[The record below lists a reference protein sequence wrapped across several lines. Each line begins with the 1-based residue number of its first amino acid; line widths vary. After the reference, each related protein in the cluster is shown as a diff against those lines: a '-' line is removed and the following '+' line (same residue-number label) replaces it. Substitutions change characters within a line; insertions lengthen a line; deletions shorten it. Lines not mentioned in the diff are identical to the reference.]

1 MIEYPDLEI
10 RNEDQLAAAAIAR
23 VSGGLTEEI
32 VRAQIREREEMLEL
46 LAAGLIVPICP
57 ELTNANPSAPHTV
70 LLEAFAW
77 LLAQMAYRINQ
88 VPQQNLIA
96 FANLFGIAP
105 RPANFA
111 ETILRF
117 TVDAPVGTDVSV
129 PLETQISDAEGK
141 YVFATAAPLTIP
153 SGMLT
158 GTVTARRIVAGHTLL
173 APNVLTETIDS
184 IAFVEAV
191 TNLSA
196 IDSGTEIE
204 SLESTLQRVKRY
216 QRRGER
222 IVSTKDLEDAILN
235 DALDGNGVVRAF
247 PFVVNGQF
255 GGGEDSSFFEFKP
268 GHTTVIVMTKNGGII
283 DEIASAKIG
292 ALLEQAVGNQF
303 IYVVNPVFVEF
314 EVEADVRLN
323 TGSPSGAI
331 VAAVERNLRNF
342 YSPSREQFGRA
353 IYRSEII
360 AVIEGTAGVDR
371 IESDGVQ
378 ILTSPTADAKLREFQ
393 IPKLTGV
400 RINVVS

>member
-1 MIEYPDLEI
+1 MIEFPKLTIDD
-10 RNEDQLAAAAIAR
+10 EDQLAAAAIAR

-32 VRAQIREREEMLEL
+32 VRAQISEREEMLDL

-96 FANLFGIAP
+96 FANLFGIEP
-105 RPANFA
+105 RPATSA

-117 TVDAPVGTDVSV
+117 TVDAPSGTDVTI
-129 PLETQISDAEGK
+129 PARTQISDTEGK
-141 YVFATAAPLTIP
+141 YVFETVESITIP
-153 SGMLT
+153 N
-158 GTVTARRIVAGHTLL
+158 GTLFGTATARRIVAGHTLL
-173 APNVLTETIDS
+173 SPNVLTEMIDS
-184 IAFVEAV
+184 IAFVESV
-191 TNLSA
+191 SNLSA
-196 IDSGTEIE
+196 IDSGTEVE

-255 GGGEDSSFFEFKP
+255 GADVKAFIYKP
-268 GHTTVIVMTKNGGII
+268 GHTTVIVMTKNGETI
-283 DEIASAKIG
+283 DDLASAKIA

-303 IYVVNPVFVEF
+303 IYIVNPVFVSF
-314 EVEADVRLN
+314 DVVVNVRL
-323 TGSPSGAI
+323 TGAPSGAV

-353 IYRSEII
+353 IYRSEVI
-360 AVIEGTAGVDR
+360 AVIEGTNGVDR
-371 IESDGVQ
+371 IESDSKQ
-378 ILTSPTADAKLREFQ
+378 ILGSPLVDTKLREFEL
-393 IPKLTGV
+393 PKLVGV
-400 RINVVS
+400 TINVV

>member
-1 MIEYPDLEI
+1 MIEYPDLEL

-23 VSGGLTEEI
+23 VSGGLTTEI
-32 VRAQIREREEMLEL
+32 VRAQIREREEMLDL

-96 FANLFGIAP
+96 FANLFGITP
-105 RPANFA
+105 KPATAA
-111 ETILRF
+111 ETILQF
-117 TVDAPVGTDVSV
+117 TVAAPVGTDVTV
-129 PLETQISDAEGK
+129 PMQTQISDAERV
-141 YVFATAAPLTIP
+141 YVFETAAPLLIP
-153 SGMLT
+153 SGTLT
-158 GTVTARRIVAGHTLL
+158 AEVKARRIVAGHTLL
-173 APNVLTETIDS
+173 SPNVLTEMIDS
-184 IAFVEAV
+184 IAFVETV
-191 TNLSA
+191 TNPSA
-196 IDSGTEIE
+196 IDSGSEVE

-235 DALDGNGVVRAF
+235 DALNGNGVVRAF

-255 GGGEDSSFFEFKP
+255 GTPESKFLYKP
-268 GHTTVIVMTKNGGII
+268 GHTTVIVMTRNGEKI
-283 DEIASAKIG
+283 DDIASAKIA

-303 IYVVNPVFVEF
+303 IYIVNPVFVSF
-314 EVEADVRLN
+314 DVIVNVRL
-323 TGSPSGAI
+323 TGAPSGAV

-360 AVIEGTAGVDR
+360 AVIEGTNGVDR
-371 IESDGVQ
+371 IESESKQ
-378 ILTSPTADAKLREFQ
+378 ILGSPLVDTKLREFEL
-393 IPKLTGV
+393 PKLIGV
-400 RINVVS
+400 TINVV

>member
-1 MIEYPDLEI
+1 MIKYPDLEI
-10 RNEDQLAAAAIAR
+10 RNEDRLAAEAIAR

-77 LLAQMAYRINQ
+77 LLAQMAWRINR

-96 FANLFGIAP
+96 FANLFGIEP
-105 RPANFA
+105 RPATAA

-117 TVDAPVGTDVSV
+117 TIDAPANADDVKIPVGTTV
-129 PLETQISDAEGK
+129 SDADGI
-141 YVFATAAPLTIP
+141 YVFETVEALIVANGTP
-153 SGMLT
+153 T
-158 GTVTARRIVAGHTLL
+158 GTARARRIVAGHTLL
-173 APNVLTETIDS
+173 APNALTEMIDS
-184 IAFVEAV
+184 VAFVEAV
-191 TNLSA
+191 TNPAA
-196 IDSGTEIE
+196 IDSGTETE

-268 GHTTVIVMTKNGGII
+268 GHTTVIVMTKNGGSI
-283 DEIASAKIG
+283 DSLMTARIG

-303 IYVVNPVFVEF
+303 IYIVNPVFADFNVE
-314 EVEADVRLN
+314 VNVRLN

-331 VAAVERNLRNF
+331 IAAVERNLRNF
-342 YSPSREQFGRA
+342 YAPSRQQFGRA

-360 AVIEGTAGVDR
+360 AVIEGTPGVDR
-371 IESDGVQ
+371 IESDGIN
-378 ILTSPTADAKLREFQ
+378 ILASPLADAKLREYEL
-393 IPKLTGV
+393 PRLV
-400 RINVVS
+400 NVLIHVV

>member
-32 VRAQIREREEMLEL
+32 VRAQIREREEMLTL
-46 LAAGLIVPICP
+46 LAGGLIVPLCP

-77 LLAQMAYRINQ
+77 LLAQMAWRINQ
-88 VPQQNLIA
+88 IPQQNLIA

-105 RPANFA
+105 RAATTA

-117 TVDAPVGTDVSV
+117 TVDAPVGTNVTI
-129 PLETQISDAEGK
+129 PAQTQVSDADGV
-141 YVFATAAPLTIP
+141 YVFETVAAVVVPGGTLTA
-153 SGMLT
+153 M
-158 GTVTARRIVAGHTLL
+158 VKARRVIVGHTLL
-173 APNVLTETIDS
+173 APNVLTELIDNV
-184 IAFVEAV
+184 AFVAAV
-191 TNLSA
+191 TNPAA
-196 IDSGTEIE
+196 IDSGTETE
-204 SLESTLQRVKRY
+204 GLESTLQRVKRY

-247 PFVVNGQF
+247 PFVENGQF
-255 GGGEDSSFFEFKP
+255 GSAAEKYFIYKP
-268 GHTTVIVMTKNGGII
+268 GHTTVIVMTSNGGTI
-283 DEIASAKIG
+283 DSIATAKIG

-303 IYVVNPVFVEF
+303 IYVVNPHFVEF
-314 EVEADVRLN
+314 DVEVNVRLN

-331 VAAVERNLRNF
+331 LKAVEQNLRKF

-360 AVIEGTAGVDR
+360 AVIEGTNGVDR

-378 ILTSPTADAKLREFQ
+378 ILASPLVDTKTREFEL
-393 IPKLTGV
+393 PRLV
-400 RINVVS
+400 NVVIHVV